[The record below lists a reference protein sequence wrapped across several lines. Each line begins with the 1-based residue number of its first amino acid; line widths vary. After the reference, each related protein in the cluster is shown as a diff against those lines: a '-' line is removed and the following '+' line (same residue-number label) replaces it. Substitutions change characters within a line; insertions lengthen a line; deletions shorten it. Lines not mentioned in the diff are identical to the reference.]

1 MKKIFFVISL
11 FCFTLLPLLALEGE
25 VTAVKGKAEIKQ
37 SGRWVPAMAGN
48 KITSGSMI
56 STGFK
61 SELTLKI
68 DGSVITVRPMTRLTI
83 EEIVQNN
90 EAVSSEVYLN
100 VGSVKADIKPA
111 STKKVEFK
119 VKTPVATAS
128 VRGTSG
134 EIDSEGLLIGT
145 SGSWSYVNNSGI
157 ETRVNIGDSVVIDDK
172 GMVTPAQVAKIDN
185 IQPQAVKTL
194 AEAEGKAIALI
205 SGTKAIDDVLVNLP
219 NTVNDTTD
227 KEPDDTDE
235 EPITQADLKIEI
247 GWED

>member
-1 MKKIFFVISL
+1 MKKIFIIISL
-11 FCFTLLPLLALEGE
+11 ICLSLSLTAMNGE
-25 VTAVKGKAEIKQ
+25 VIAVKGKAEIKK
-37 SGRWVPAMAGN
+37 GGHWLPAKAGN
-48 KITSGSMI
+48 KIEAGSMI

-83 EEIVQNN
+83 EEITQKN

-134 EIDSEGLLIGT
+134 EIGSDGLLIGT
-145 SGSWSYVNNSGI
+145 SGSWSYVNNNGI
-157 ETRVNIGDSVVIDDK
+157 ETRVNIGDSVIINDS
-172 GMVTPAQVAKIDN
+172 GMVTPAQN
-185 IQPQAVKTL
+185 IKANEVLPQTVKTL
-194 AEAEGKAIALI
+194 AEAEANSPTITSQTLAFEDVASVASLV
-205 SGTKAIDDVLVNLP
+205 TKVSIN
-219 NTVNDTTD
+219 
-227 KEPDDTDE
+227 
-235 EPITQADLKIEI
+235 I

>member
-1 MKKIFFVISL
+1 MKKIFIVISL
-11 FCFTLLPLLALEGE
+11 LCLTFSLMAMDGE
-25 VTAVKGKAEIKQ
+25 VVAVKGKAEIKK
-37 SGRWVPAMAGN
+37 GGKWIPAKTGN
-48 KITSGSMI
+48 KIESGSMI

-83 EEIVQNN
+83 EEIAKKN

-100 VGSVKADIKPA
+100 VGSVKADVKPA

-134 EIDSEGLLIGT
+134 EISSDGLLIGT
-145 SGSWSYVNNSGI
+145 SGSWYYANNDGL
-157 ETRVNIGDSVVIDDK
+157 ETRVQIGDSVIISDT
-172 GMVTPAQVAKIDN
+172 GMVTPAQN
-185 IQPQAVKTL
+185 IKANDVLPQSVQTL
-194 AEAEGKAIALI
+194 AEAEANSPTMTPQSLTMEDAVDIA
-205 SGTKAIDDVLVNLP
+205 SSVT
-219 NTVNDTTD
+219 TVSIN
-227 KEPDDTDE
+227 
-235 EPITQADLKIEI
+235 I

>member
-1 MKKIFFVISL
+1 MKKIFIIISL
-11 FCFTLLPLLALEGE
+11 ICLSLSLTAMNGE
-25 VTAVKGKAEIKQ
+25 VIAVKGKAEIKKGGNWQ
-37 SGRWVPAMAGN
+37 PAKAGN
-48 KITSGSMI
+48 KIEAGSMI

-83 EEIVQNN
+83 EEITQKN

-134 EIDSEGLLIGT
+134 EIGSDGLLIGT
-145 SGSWSYVNNSGI
+145 SGSWSYVNNNGI
-157 ETRVNIGDSVVIDDK
+157 ETRVNIGDSVIINDS
-172 GMVTPAQVAKIDN
+172 GMVTPAQN
-185 IQPQAVKTL
+185 IKANEVLPQTVKTL
-194 AEAEGKAIALI
+194 AEAEANSPTITSQTLAFEDVASVASLV
-205 SGTKAIDDVLVNLP
+205 TKVSIN
-219 NTVNDTTD
+219 
-227 KEPDDTDE
+227 
-235 EPITQADLKIEI
+235 I

>member
-1 MKKIFFVISL
+1 MKKIFIIISL
-11 FCFTLLPLLALEGE
+11 ICLSLSLTAMNGE
-25 VTAVKGKAEIKQ
+25 VIAVKGKAEIKK
-37 SGRWVPAMAGN
+37 GGNWLPAKAGN
-48 KITSGSMI
+48 KIEAGSMI

-83 EEIVQNN
+83 EEITQKN

-134 EIDSEGLLIGT
+134 EIGSDGLLIGT
-145 SGSWSYVNNSGI
+145 SGSWSYVNNNGI
-157 ETRVNIGDSVVIDDK
+157 ETRVNIGDSVIINDS
-172 GMVTPAQVAKIDN
+172 GMVTPAQN
-185 IQPQAVKTL
+185 IKANEVLPQTVKTL
-194 AEAEGKAIALI
+194 AEAEANSPTITSQTLAFEDVASVASLV
-205 SGTKAIDDVLVNLP
+205 TKVSIN
-219 NTVNDTTD
+219 
-227 KEPDDTDE
+227 
-235 EPITQADLKIEI
+235 I
-247 GWED
+247 G